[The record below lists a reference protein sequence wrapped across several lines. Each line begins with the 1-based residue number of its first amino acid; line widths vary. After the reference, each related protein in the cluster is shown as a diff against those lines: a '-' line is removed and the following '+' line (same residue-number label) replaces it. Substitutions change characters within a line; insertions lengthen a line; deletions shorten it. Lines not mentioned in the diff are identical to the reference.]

1 MNSDLAYK
9 PPYTLSETTV
19 SLIADIAAALER
31 NKIVMEGPDGVRL
44 RKINHVK
51 TMHATA
57 TIEGNTL
64 TEEQVTAVLEGK
76 RVAVPRLEI
85 NEIKGAHAAYKL
97 LEKFDPYSLKD
108 VLRVHARTMKGL
120 VDGAGALGSGRDAKM
135 ILGCWRNVLQ
145 RSA

>member
-31 NKIVMEGPDGVRL
+31 YKIVMAGPDGVRL

-51 TMHATA
+51 TIRGT
-57 TIEGNTL
+57 EGNTL

-76 RVAVPRLEI
+76 RVVVPRLEI

-108 VLRVHARTMKGL
+108 VLRVHATKIREMWYNFNG
-120 VDGAGALGSGRDAKM
+120 GER
-135 ILGCWRNVLQ
+135 
-145 RSA
+145 